1 MNKKLRQRVLTKLA
15 QTTPTQP
22 TQPETTAPTVA
33 APTPPPTDLFAH
45 LNEGFN
51 GATVAILSTLTGR
64 LNTAL
69 HYASQGKDNFQD
81 IVNNNMDL
89 SGAAPDHRN
98 VGGICQRLYNTFL
111 NRKNSF
117 TKKTDPKTIA
127 TWADAITNSSEYNNL
142 SQVNPTG
149 TLATKLQG
157 NLKSELL
164 NFMNGIKNVNPI
176 A

>member
-1 MNKKLRQRVLTKLA
+1 MNKLRQRILTKLA
-15 QTTPTQP
+15 QAQP
-22 TQPETTAPTVA
+22 TQPETTTQSIP
-33 APTPPPTDLFAH
+33 APTPPPTDLFSH

-51 GATVAILSTLTGR
+51 GATVAILSALTGR

-117 TKKTDPKTIA
+117 NSKKVDPKTIV
-127 TWADAITNSSEYNNL
+127 TWADGITNSSEYNNL

-149 TLATKLQG
+149 QLATKLQG
-157 NLKSELL
+157 NLKSEIL

-176 A
+176 V

>member
-15 QTTPTQP
+15 QTQP
-22 TQPETTAPTVA
+22 TQPETTTQSIPAPA
-33 APTPPPTDLFAH
+33 PPPTDLFAH

-51 GATVAILSTLTGR
+51 GATVAILSALTGR

-98 VGGICQRLYNTFL
+98 VGGICQKLYGSFL

-117 TKKTDPKTIA
+117 AKKIDPKTIA
-127 TWADAITNSSEYNNL
+127 TWADAITSSPEYNNL

-149 TLATKLQG
+149 QLAIKLQG

-164 NFMNGIKNVNPI
+164 NFMNGIKNVNPLV
-176 A
+176 